1 MKLSIGI
8 LAVTVVL
15 SGMAGAQATK
25 TGIVTS
31 AVPVYLSHEGND
43 KVGMQFIADLR
54 RELSKSNRLK
64 DTTADL
70 TGRGLRFYVE
80 ISTLDVGTVS
90 RDQSVASVVIEEMGV
105 PNSYPVASK
114 WYHKV
119 ILLEPNKLSGL
130 AGEFVLDMDAHWC
143 RTIKNSLGGCP
154 KEFLA
159 PILED

>member
-8 LAVTVVL
+8 SVVIIVV
-15 SGMAGAQATK
+15 SGVAGGQAGK
-25 TGIVTS
+25 RGSIS
-31 AVPVYLSHEGND
+31 SGVPVYLSHDGRDEIGI
-43 KVGMQFIADLR
+43 KFVSDLR
-54 RELSKSNRLK
+54 RELSKSDRLR
-64 DTTADL
+64 DSTSDL
-70 TGRGLRFYVE
+70 TGQGLRFYVDV
-80 ISTLDVGTVS
+80 STLDVSTGGRV
-90 RDQSVASVVIEEMGV
+90 QSVGSIVIEEMGL

-119 ILLEPNKLSGL
+119 ILLEPDKVGEL
-130 AGEFVLDMDAHWC
+130 ARELLLDMDARWC